1 VDATTTVGAP
11 ANAESV
17 SVRVETTEGYARYR
31 VPASARE
38 NETVTVRWRVTPDG
52 ARATNLAFASG
63 SDGAA
68 VPLPDGAS
76 EVDLVATFV
85 GQGGASVTYRQ
96 EATVD
101 AGDDRI
107 RVVWPPETR
116 ICRLTT
122 ECGNE
127 GTWVGSDG
135 SYVSGVSVETAATA
149 ANRSA

>member
-1 VDATTTVGAP
+1 
-11 ANAESV
+11 
-17 SVRVETTEGYARYR
+17 
-31 VPASARE
+31 
-38 NETVTVRWRVTPDG
+38 VTVRWRVTPDG